1 LVEAE
6 EEEALLIEQQAEEE
20 LVDSDALNLY
30 LLLLVKSFP

>member
-20 LVDSDALNLY
+20 LAGSDVLNLS